1 MLWKTPWKPDRGKKR
16 MDAHAVALRML
27 SDLLKDTDM
36 RLGQIMHALAFED
49 GIKKDI
55 FHISDEDMADKLT
68 RLRVAMLGEVTDDED
83 LESA

>member
-16 MDAHAVALRML
+16 MDAHAAALRML

-49 GIKKDI
+49 GIDRP
-55 FHISDEDMADKLT
+55 FCNVSDEDMADELT
-68 RLRVAMLGEVTDDED
+68 RLRVAMLGEVRDE
-83 LESA
+83 